1 MPPPAPDENQAELS
15 AEPVK
20 PTLREVAQMGGDYP
34 VQALE
39 FMQAGLEYTVVKVH
53 GKMVKADRQRHVGG
67 QQLCQGLREY
77 ALCRWGMMA
86 RTVLAK
92 WGINSTLDFG
102 RIVFLLVQAG
112 LLKLS
117 LIHISDTR
125 AFSAMFSRPA
135 PTKSIHICAK

>member
-53 GKMVKADRQRHVGG
+53 GKMVKADRQRHVSG

-102 RIVFLLVQAG
+102 RIVFLLVHAG
-112 LLKLS
+112 LLKTTNQDSLS
-117 LIHISDTR
+117 DFRDVFDFAVFDGDYRIEIK
-125 AFSAMFSRPA
+125 A
-135 PTKSIHICAK
+135 